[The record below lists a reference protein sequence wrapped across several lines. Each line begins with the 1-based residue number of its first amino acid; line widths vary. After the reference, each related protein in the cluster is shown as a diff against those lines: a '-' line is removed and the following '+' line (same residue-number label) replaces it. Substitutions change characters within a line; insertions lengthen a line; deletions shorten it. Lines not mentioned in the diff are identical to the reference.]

1 MLPSLV
7 FLLRSRL
14 AGADEE
20 ESIKIVLCIGVIMMQ
35 QNNIRRMTPFRRTND
50 YNVAR
55 TSMWRYLESP
65 DRAVPT
71 LSRKRHSSSPIV
83 EIMES
88 GSEAEFRCMFRLS
101 RTVFAALVVELSP
114 WITNG
119 RSYNGDQ
126 NVTAE
131 AKIAIALYFMAHGGN
146 GFTLGVAAK
155 LKKNIQCKEGTEGCR
170 KRRADSSLGAG
181 PVSKRQSQP
190 FPDAYDMSS
199 FPAFGNLNE
208 DMSFSAGL
216 ASACA
221 GLASGSASC
230 AGLARGSR
238 QLARGARGR
247 PLGRTLYLGERDHAY
262 CKEGSRKLRADSSLG
277 AGPASKRQSQ
287 PFPYAYDVPSFP
299 AFGNLNED
307 MSFSAGLAGLAE
319 ASGDRVGLRVV
330 HGNLRQLARRE
341 PRASRRSLTGLAPS
355 ELSARRLRQPSN
367 RYF

>member
-1 MLPSLV
+1 
-7 FLLRSRL
+7 
-14 AGADEE
+14 
-20 ESIKIVLCIGVIMMQ
+20 
-35 QNNIRRMTPFRRTND
+35 MTPFRCTND

-101 RTVFAALVVELSP
+101 LTVFAALVVELSP

-131 AKIAIALYFMAHGGN
+131 AKIAIALYFMAHGRN

-170 KRRADSSLGAG
+170 KRRADISLGCPRGAG

-230 AGLARGSR
+230 ALARGSR
-238 QLARGARGR
+238 QLARGSR
-247 PLGRTLYLGERDHAY
+247 GRTLGRHLYWGERDHAY
-262 CKEGSRKLRADSSLG
+262 CKEGSRKRRADSSLG
-277 AGPASKRQSQ
+277 AGPTSKRQSQ
-287 PFPYAYDVPSFP
+287 PFPDAYDVPSFP

-355 ELSARRLRQPSN
+355 ELSARPLRQPSLH
-367 RYF
+367 

>member
-1 MLPSLV
+1 
-7 FLLRSRL
+7 
-14 AGADEE
+14 
-20 ESIKIVLCIGVIMMQ
+20 MMQ

-71 LSRKRHSSSPIV
+71 LSSKRHSSSPIV

-101 RTVFAALVVELSP
+101 LTVFAALVVELSP

-131 AKIAIALYFMAHGGN
+131 AKTAIALYCIAHSGN
-146 GFTLGVAAK
+146 GFTLGVAAQ

-190 FPDAYDMSS
+190 FPDACDMS
-199 FPAFGNLNE
+199 
-208 DMSFSAGL
+208 
-216 ASACA
+216 
-221 GLASGSASC
+221 
-230 AGLARGSR
+230 
-238 QLARGARGR
+238 
-247 PLGRTLYLGERDHAY
+247 
-262 CKEGSRKLRADSSLG
+262 
-277 AGPASKRQSQ
+277 
-287 PFPYAYDVPSFP
+287 SFP

-319 ASGDRVGLRVV
+319 ASGDRVGSRVV
-330 HGNLRQLARRE
+330 HGSLRQLARRE

-355 ELSARRLRQPSN
+355 GLSARRLRQPSLH
-367 RYF
+367 